1 VVLEKSGRSAEIGF
15 GDGSTG
21 TLPASAAQQA
31 KRGGGGAA
39 FGSLKPGMVIIVKQ
53 LGTDSYALRSIPEI
67 GGGFVAEEVDTGR
80 VLAMHGGFDVV
91 GSSYNRAS
99 QAQRQ
104 PGSAF
109 KPIVYVT
116 ALENGMTPASILV
129 DAPFCVW
136 QGAGLGNKCFKNFD
150 GGYAGPKTLR
160 WGVEQSRNLMTVRA
174 ASQSGM
180 EKVVATASKLGVGDY
195 ERYLSIALG
204 AGDTT
209 VLKLTN
215 AYAILANH
223 GREVK
228 PTLIDYV
235 QNRQG
240 RLIYRSDNRCQ
251 VMEGCNAPDWNGRPM
266 PRPPMRAKQL
276 LDPQAAY
283 QMVHV
288 LEGVVERGTATV
300 LRSLD
305 RPLFGKTGT
314 TSGPTNVWFVG
325 GTPDV
330 VAGVYLGYD
339 QPRPMG
345 GYAQGGRIAAPVFK
359 QFAEIAFKDM
369 PKTPFVAPP
378 GIRMVRIDRV
388 TGRRVYGSFPVQED
402 PKSSVIWEAFQPET
416 EPRRSFRRSAELSAQ
431 RLAEARKPAAAG
443 RPRTVRAAPAEPRAP
458 IDSAEFLQNQGGIY

>member
-1 VVLEKSGRSAEIGF
+1 
-15 GDGSTG
+15 
-21 TLPASAAQQA
+21 
-31 KRGGGGAA
+31 
-39 FGSLKPGMVIIVKQ
+39 
-53 LGTDSYALRSIPEI
+53 
-67 GGGFVAEEVDTGR
+67 
-80 VLAMHGGFDVV
+80 
-91 GSSYNRAS
+91 
-99 QAQRQ
+99 
-104 PGSAF
+104 
-109 KPIVYVT
+109 
-116 ALENGMTPASILV
+116 
-129 DAPFCVW
+129 VW
-136 QGAGLGNKCFKNFD
+136 QGAGLGNKCFRNFD
-150 GGYAGPKTLR
+150 KGYAGPKTLR

-174 ASQSGM
+174 ASQTGM
-180 EKVVATASKLGVGDY
+180 AKVTATAAKLGVGKYDN
-195 ERYLSIALG
+195 YLSIALG

-215 AYAILANH
+215 AYAILANQ

-235 QNRQG
+235 QNRHG
-240 RLIYRSDNRCQ
+240 KVIYRSDNRCAA
-251 VMEGCNAPDWNGRPM
+251 MDNCNAPDWNGRAM
-266 PRPPMRAKQL
+266 PRPPIRARQL
-276 LDPQAAY
+276 LDPQASY

-305 RPLFGKTGT
+305 RPMFGKTGT

-359 QFAEIAFKDM
+359 QWAEAALKDM
-369 PKTPFVAPP
+369 PKTPFVAPA

-388 TGRRVYGSFPVQED
+388 TGRRVYGTFPVAED

-416 EPRRSFRRSAELSAQ
+416 EPRRTFRRSAELAADRSAK
-431 RLAEARKPAAAG
+431 AATPAAA
-443 RPRTVRAAPAEPRAP
+443 RPRPRAAPRPAQPA
-458 IDSAEFLQNQGGIY
+458 DSNEFLLNQGGIY